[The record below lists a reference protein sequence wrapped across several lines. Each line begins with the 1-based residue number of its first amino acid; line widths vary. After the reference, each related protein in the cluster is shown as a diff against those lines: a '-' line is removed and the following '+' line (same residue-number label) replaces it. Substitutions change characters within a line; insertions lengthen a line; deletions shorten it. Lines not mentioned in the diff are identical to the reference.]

1 MKDSTRHP
9 ARRANPFL
17 HPAAPALLAVLLA
30 WGCEGPGD
38 RHVFALD
45 DADPDAVGIVEGRT
59 FFDLDG
65 SGIYDGPDAP
75 LAEIRLNLFAQ
86 DEDGSPVAVVES
98 DAAGTFRIG
107 PVPAV
112 VYRLAVDSA
121 TVPDSLRVRSIDPE
135 VIQFPP
141 DEGVVEV
148 DVAITFPAATV
159 REARE
164 LPEERRIF
172 VEGVA
177 LNTRDMFDDNSVHI
191 RADGRAIR
199 AVAVPPPGIVPGDQ
213 VRFLAQT
220 DRANDQPVLGDVT
233 SFVLQA
239 GGGPS
244 PAILTASD
252 AASARQGDLDA
263 ELVRVR
269 DARIVASSGDAT
281 SWRLEVDDGS
291 GSVEASIRL
300 ANLGLT
306 RDQAEDLFVEG
317 RDMTLT
323 GLLIPAA
330 GTNRWHVH
338 PRTRSDVAVVVEP

>member
-1 MKDSTRHP
+1 MKDSTHP
-9 ARRANPFL
+9 ARRASPLL
-17 HPAAPALLAVLLA
+17 HPAAPAFVAVLLA

-45 DADPDAVGIVEGRT
+45 DADPDAVGTVEGRA

-65 SGIYDGPDAP
+65 SGIYDGLDAP
-75 LAEIRLNLFAQ
+75 LAEIRLSLFAQ
-86 DEDGSPVAVVES
+86 DEAGSPLAVAES
-98 DAAGTFRIG
+98 DAAGAFRIG
-107 PVPAV
+107 PVPAA
-112 VYRLAVDSA
+112 VYRLEVDSA

-141 DEGVVEV
+141 DQEEVEV
-148 DVAITFPAATV
+148 DVAISFPAATV
-159 REARE
+159 REARA
-164 LPEERRIF
+164 LPEAERVF

-177 LNTRDMFDDNSVHI
+177 LNTRDMFADNSVHI

-199 AVAVPPPGIVPGDQ
+199 AVGVPPPGIVPGDR
-213 VRFLAQT
+213 VRFRART
-220 DRANDQPVLGDVT
+220 SRANDQPVLDDVT

-281 SWRLEVDDGS
+281 NWHLEVDDGS
-291 GSVEASIRL
+291 GVVEASIRL

-306 RDQAEDLFVEG
+306 RDQADDLFVEG
-317 RDMTLT
+317 REMTLT

-338 PRTRSDVAVVVEP
+338 PRTRSDVAVVIEP